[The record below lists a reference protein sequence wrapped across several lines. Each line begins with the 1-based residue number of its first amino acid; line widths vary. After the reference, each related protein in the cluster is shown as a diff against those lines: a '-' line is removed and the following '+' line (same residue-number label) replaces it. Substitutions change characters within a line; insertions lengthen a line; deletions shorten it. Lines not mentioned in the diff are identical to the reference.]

1 MSTMPDLA
9 QSYHGFHHTVD
20 SALEV
25 LANMNVSAHRITLRM
40 AGRGMPSRWIVSQTP
55 AAGKPLSDGDT
66 ITLEVAGLGYFHNLP
81 VALWDA
87 GGESRM
93 GTREILA
100 AIDDPYQKAAH
111 WLREG
116 ARLFDISPTNQDA
129 CGRWITL
136 FGLNP
141 EDWPPEKWYSLA
153 VLLPSLQS
161 MAGKENGIRFALS
174 LMLGLPLE
182 KIRRSPRFRQLP
194 ETELSR
200 LARQY
205 ARLGVDSIVG
215 NRIEDLAELT
225 LVLGPVTLDTYYA
238 CTQEDQQY
246 LLNQVLYLV
255 TPCHQRYTVAWSLED
270 RRRAPQ
276 LGIAAQNSR
285 LGLNSYLGA
294 LHEP

>member
-1 MSTMPDLA
+1 MSVMPDLA

-25 LANMNVSAHRITLRM
+25 LANLNVSAHRITIRM

-55 AAGKPLSDGDT
+55 APGRALTDGET

-87 GGESRM
+87 GGETQM
-93 GTREILA
+93 GTREIVA
-100 AIDDPYQKAAH
+100 ALDDPYQKAAH

-116 ARLFDISPTNQDA
+116 ARLFDVSPNNLEA
-129 CGRWITL
+129 CGRWIGL

-141 EDWPPEKWYSLA
+141 EDWPMEKWYSLA

-161 MAGKENGIRFALS
+161 MAGKEAGIRFALS

-182 KIRRSPRFRQLP
+182 TIRRSPRFRKLP
-194 ETELSR
+194 PQELS
-200 LARQY
+200 LLGQGY

-215 NRIEDLAELT
+215 DRIEDLAELT
-225 LVLGPVTLDTYYA
+225 LVLGPVTLETYYA
-238 CTQEDQQY
+238 FAREDRQY

-255 TPCHQRYTVAWSLED
+255 TPCHQRYSTAWSLED

-294 LHEP
+294 LPA